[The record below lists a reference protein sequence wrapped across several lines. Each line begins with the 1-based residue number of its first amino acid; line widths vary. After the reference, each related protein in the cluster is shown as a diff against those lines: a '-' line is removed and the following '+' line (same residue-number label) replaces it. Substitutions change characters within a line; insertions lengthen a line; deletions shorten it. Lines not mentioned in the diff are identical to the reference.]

1 MFSLLGALFVGA
13 WVFGRHGFRALTRGV
28 LFGVLVGIFGKRNF
42 DMNRVREDVHDKV
55 RDVRKTVKKA
65 VKDAKKEMRDT
76 GKAQRAAWE
85 GRVAERLERAEA
97 RIDAARARQAER
109 EVRVEERLEKVHE
122 RIAAE
127 KARQA
132 EREARLREHMAQ
144 VQERL
149 AAEKVRHVE
158 TEQKIREEQ
167 EAVRVKMEAQKEE
180 RRLQAEERMAR
191 IHAEIEARKALR
203 EQKVLEEAEARKE
216 QESRRAEAA
225 AVPAEPVV
233 MEIPGNGNEA
243 LENRELVE
251 ELERNARTAAMASDV
266 PVIEFP
272 EEDDRYFSAKKYG
285 YA

>member
-13 WVFGRHGFRALTRGV
+13 CVIGRHSFRALTRGV
-28 LFGVLVGIFGKRNF
+28 LFGVLIGIFGKRNF

-55 RDVRKTVKKA
+55 RDVRRTVKKA

-97 RIDAARARQAER
+97 R
-109 EVRVEERLEKVHE
+109 
-122 RIAAE
+122 
-127 KARQA
+127 KA
-132 EREARLREHMAQ
+132 
-144 VQERL
+144 
-149 AAEKVRHVE
+149 
-158 TEQKIREEQ
+158 
-167 EAVRVKMEAQKEE
+167 
-180 RRLQAEERMAR
+180 
-191 IHAEIEARKALR
+191 
-203 EQKVLEEAEARKE
+203 
-216 QESRRAEAA
+216 QESRRTEAA

-251 ELERNARTAAMASDV
+251 ELERNVRTAAMAADV